1 MSPIEIARRCLQHST
16 AHPHFAVV
24 PVQLTARRLLPARMS
39 EGKLVLE
46 IATPSEQA
54 RAEAGA
60 GAETGREHSTLDT
73 GSVDDGVDGAWSD
86 AHAVLVLCLVA
97 RACGSSNEEVVE
109 GVVSPLQFEGACGF
123 GLEESVL
130 TALELL
136 IPAVVATT
144 TPPASSEDDA
154 GEATAAGT
162 VREDGTVGGQEPGAG
177 QHILNRILGQELR
190 AMERGGIRHGH
201 GYEF

>member
-1 MSPIEIARRCLQHST
+1 M
-16 AHPHFAVV
+16 

-39 EGKLVLE
+39 EGQMVLD

-54 RAEAGA
+54 GAEAGA
-60 GAETGREHSTLDT
+60 EAGREHSTLDT
-73 GSVDDGVDGAWSD
+73 GSADDGVDGAWSD

-130 TALELL
+130 TALEL
-136 IPAVVATT
+136 IPALVATT
-144 TPPASSEDDA
+144 TPPASSEEDG
-154 GEATAAGT
+154 GEAAAAETA
-162 VREDGTVGGQEPGAG
+162 REDGTVGGQEPGAR